1 MRCYSCLPFLR
12 GVLLSQVL
20 WLAVSWPRGAHAL
33 SRASVVRA
41 PHSHFVLVISTECWG
56 REENRLK
63 PLARISPIQ
72 RSRRTLIIKP
82 SLFVHL
88 YFASFTQKQRKR
100 RIRSAWRGGRNSQN
114 ATRIRWDPTPER
126 SGRSWCEGCKEKE
139 TGEEERGKIWQFAT
153 RLK

>member
-1 MRCYSCLPFLR
+1 MQCYYWLPFW
-12 GVLLSQVL
+12 GGILLSQVL
-20 WLAVSWPRGAHAL
+20 CLAVSWPRGAHAL

-56 REENRLK
+56 REENWLK
-63 PLARISPIQ
+63 PLARISPTQ

-82 SLFVHL
+82 SVFVHL
-88 YFASFTQKQRKR
+88 DFVSFTQKQRRR

-126 SGRSWCEGCKEKE
+126 SSRSWSEGGKERE
-139 TGEEERGKIWQFAT
+139 TEEEERGKIWQFAK
-153 RLK
+153 RLN